1 MKAKPLLLDVNLL
14 LALAWP
20 NHIHPRD
27 ASIWFAHGARQSF
40 STCPITQ
47 TGFVRISSNPAFT
60 PAAVTPPQALDL
72 LDRIVQLPGHEFW
85 TDDLPLPAAIAGSR
99 IFGHRQ
105 VVDLYLLK
113 LAASHGG
120 MLATLDRGAAA
131 LAKRE
136 TIPVV
141 LAG

>member
-1 MKAKPLLLDVNLL
+1 MKPPLLDVNLL

-20 NHIHPRD
+20 NHIHHRV
-27 ASIWFAHGARQSF
+27 ASIWFAHSARQSF
-40 STCPITQ
+40 RTCPMTQ

-60 PAAVTPPQALDL
+60 PEAVAPPQALDL
-72 LDRIVQLPGHEFW
+72 LERIAQLPGHEFW
-85 TDDLPLPAAIAGSR
+85 PDDLSLPIAIAGSR
-99 IFGHRQ
+99 ILGHRQ

-120 MLATLDRGAAA
+120 VFATLDRGAAA

-136 TIPVV
+136 AAPVV
-141 LAG
+141 LVV

>member
-1 MKAKPLLLDVNLL
+1 
-14 LALAWP
+14 
-20 NHIHPRD
+20 
-27 ASIWFAHGARQSF
+27 
-40 STCPITQ
+40 
-47 TGFVRISSNPAFT
+47 VRISSNPVFT

-85 TDDLPLPAAIAGSR
+85 PDDLSLPIAIAGSR
-99 IFGHRQ
+99 ILGHRQ

-120 MLATLDRGAAA
+120 VFATLDGGAAA

-136 TIPVV
+136 AAPVV
-141 LAG
+141 LVV